1 MVCESTDLRGWMD
14 MLAGA
19 HKMKIR
25 LEILDDEGKES
36 TSIEFAGENVKERVI
51 KFIDTLD
58 ETQTRSTGSSSANL
72 HSGQNAQ
79 QLFSQQNLQPV
90 VLQPPQGAQNQYY
103 PVSAMP
109 ATPPVPPMYPG
120 MQMPTTQVP
129 YPQYYVPVN
138 QQNVNPS
145 VNPVVNQPVNQP
157 VNYIP
162 PQQQQQQA
170 MSPYNMSAPSVAQP
184 TVTEKQVPQVNNNA
198 VSSTSLR
205 DRILDTS
212 LTISERLELFL
223 KYEHSREWS
232 TSIKIQQH
240 YESIYGEI
248 KLSTVSTYLSRMYR
262 KNLLERRGNRTQREY
277 LYIGDVGEVVSQPAQ
292 QGYPVWQMQRT

>member
-25 LEILDDEGKES
+25 IEILDDEGKES

-58 ETQTRSTGSSSANL
+58 ETQTRSTGSSSAYL

-79 QLFSQQNLQPV
+79 QLFSQQNSQPV
-90 VLQPPQGAQNQYY
+90 VLQPPQGAQNQYN
-103 PVSAMP
+103 PVNAMP
-109 ATPPVPPMYPG
+109 ASSPVPPMYPG

-145 VNPVVNQPVNQP
+145 VNPVVNQPVN
-157 VNYIP
+157 YIP
-162 PQQQQQQA
+162 PQQQQQPA
-170 MSPYNMSAPSVAQP
+170 MSPPNMNVPSVVQP
-184 TVTEKQVPQVNNNA
+184 TVTEKQVPQVNNEG

-232 TSIKIQQH
+232 TSKKIQQH

-277 LYIGDVGEVVSQPAQ
+277 LYIGDMEEVVSQPVQ
-292 QGYPVWQMQRT
+292 QGYPVWQIQRT

>member
-14 MLAGA
+14 TLAGA

-25 LEILDDEGKES
+25 IEILDGEGKES

-58 ETQTRSTGSSSANL
+58 EAQTRSTGSSSANL

-79 QLFSQQNLQPV
+79 QLFSQQNSQSV
-90 VLQPPQGAQNQYY
+90 VLQPQQGGQNQFY
-103 PVSAMP
+103 PVSVMP
-109 ATPPVPPMYPG
+109 VPSPVPPMYSG
-120 MQMPTTQVP
+120 MQMPATQVQ

-138 QQNVNPS
+138 QQNVNTS
-145 VNPVVNQPVNQP
+145 ANPVVNQS

-170 MSPYNMSAPSVAQP
+170 MSTSNMGMPYASQP
-184 TVTEKQVPQVNNNA
+184 TVTEKQVPQVHNKIVPNL
-198 VSSTSLR
+198 SLR
-205 DRILDTS
+205 DRIMDTS
-212 LTISERLELFL
+212 LTISERLEMFL

-232 TSIKIQQH
+232 TSQQIQEH

-277 LYIGDVGEVVSQPAQ
+277 LYIGDRVEAVGQPIA
-292 QGYPVWQMQRT
+292 QGYPAWQMQRV

>member
-1 MVCESTDLRGWMD
+1 MD
-14 MLAGA
+14 ALAGA

-25 LEILDDEGKES
+25 IEILDGEGKES

-58 ETQTRSTGSSSANL
+58 EMQTRSTGSSSANL

-79 QLFSQQNLQPV
+79 QLFSQQNPQPV
-90 VLQPPQGAQNQYY
+90 VLQPQQGGQNQFY
-103 PVSAMP
+103 PVSVMP
-109 ATPPVPPMYPG
+109 VTSTVQPMYSG
-120 MQMPTTQVP
+120 MQMPATQVH

-138 QQNVNPS
+138 QQNVNTS
-145 VNPVVNQPVNQP
+145 VNPVVNQS

-162 PQQQQQQA
+162 PQQQQQQTL
-170 MSPYNMSAPSVAQP
+170 SPSNMGMPYTAPP
-184 TVTEKQVPQVNNNA
+184 TVTEKQVPQVNNKVVPN
-198 VSSTSLR
+198 VSLR
-205 DRILDTS
+205 DRIMDTS
-212 LTISERLELFL
+212 LTISERLEMFL

-232 TSIKIQQH
+232 TSQKIQEH

-277 LYIGDVGEVVSQPAQ
+277 LYIGDRVEAVGQPYA
-292 QGYPVWQMQRT
+292 QGYPVWQVQRA